1 MARAVS
7 FDMTQG
13 PLWRNLFVYTVPI
26 ILTSLLQ
33 LTFNATDLIVV
44 GRFCGSISVAA
55 VGSTSALC
63 QMVINFFIGFSIG
76 AGVGVAQGVGARDD
90 RQVSE
95 IVHTAIPTA
104 IASGLI
110 LTVLGISFAR
120 PMLSLMATPDNVIGL
135 SVSYMRLF
143 FSGMVF
149 MMVYNFGAS
158 ILRAVGDTTGPL
170 IILAVS
176 GALNV
181 ALNVFFV
188 LVCGMDVDGVGLAT
202 SISNAVAA
210 VMVIRIMTRRT
221 DACRFMF
228 RKMRFDRKS
237 FKKIIQVGLP
247 AGIQGSI
254 FAISNVVI
262 QSSINSFGHIAMT
275 GNAAAQ
281 NIEGFEYVCMTS
293 FQQTAMNFAG
303 QNAGARRFDR
313 VRKVTG
319 ICLLYVALTGL
330 ILSALIFTF
339 RRFLLGIYIT
349 DSPEAIEMGIIR
361 MTFVCLPY
369 LLCGM
374 MDTTTG
380 SLRGLGYSTAPMLIS
395 LVGVVLFRIV
405 WIASVFQIP
414 RYHSMHCI
422 YVSYPI
428 SWIVTL
434 AAELIM
440 FGYALHKI
448 RSHARA

>member
-1 MARAVS
+1 M
-7 FDMTQG
+7 
-13 PLWRNLFVYTVPI
+13 FVYTVPI

-63 QMVINFFIGFSIG
+63 QMIINFFIGFSIG
-76 AGVGVAQGVGARDD
+76 AGVCVAHGAGARDE
-90 RQVSE
+90 RQVAE

-104 IASGLI
+104 AVSGLI
-110 LTVLGISFAR
+110 LTFLGIILAH
-120 PMLSLMATPDNVIGL
+120 PMLSLMATPDNVIRL
-135 SVSYMRLF
+135 SASYMRFF

-181 ALNVFFV
+181 AMNLFFV

-202 SISNAVAA
+202 ALSNVVAA
-210 VMVIRIMTRRT
+210 VMVIRIMMRRT
-221 DACRFMF
+221 DACKFIFKR
-228 RKMRFDRKS
+228 MRFDRKS
-237 FKKIIQVGLP
+237 FKKIIQIGLP

-254 FAISNVVI
+254 FAVSNVVI

-281 NIEGFEYVCMTS
+281 NIEGFEYVCMSS
-293 FQQTAMNFAG
+293 FQQTSMNFAG
-303 QNAGARRFDR
+303 QNAGARQFDR
-313 VRKVTG
+313 VKKVTG
-319 ICLLYVALTGL
+319 ISLLYVALTGV

-380 SLRGLGYSTAPMLIS
+380 SLRGLGYSMAPMLIS
-395 LVGVVLFRIV
+395 LVGSVIFRIV
-405 WIASVFQIP
+405 WIATVFHIP
-414 RYHSMHCI
+414 QYHTMKCI

-428 SWIVTL
+428 TWVITL
-434 AAELIM
+434 SAELIM
-440 FGYALHKI
+440 FAYAL
-448 RSHARA
+448 RRVRRNARA